1 MRSNR
6 AEKTCRITGAVA
18 ALLTG
23 LLLLPALVLSQPL
36 PAAADVLFIAP
47 AINVPVRRGKNERY
61 KIIRTAKIGEK
72 VELLRE
78 RDDWSKVRFADGVE
92 GWLPKHL
99 LTPDIPAAQQAEQL
113 LNENELLKARNETLS
128 VELSALQEY
137 QHAESE
143 KLETCIAERNLAKAE
158 RRALEDTARVTWFL
172 AGSGV
177 LLMGWLLGRLSG
189 RPSRRRSTLRL

>member
-1 MRSNR
+1 MKGDR
-6 AEKTCRITGAVA
+6 AAKKRRAVA
-18 ALLTG
+18 G
-23 LLLLPALVLSQPL
+23 LLLLTALLLRPL
-36 PAAADVLFIAP
+36 PAPAEVLFIAP
-47 AINVPVRRGKNERY
+47 DINVPVRRGKNERY
-61 KIIRTAKIGEK
+61 KIVRTAKIGEQ
-72 VELLRE
+72 VTLLRE
-78 RDDWSKVRFADGVE
+78 RDDWSKVRFEDGIE

-113 LNENELLKARNETLS
+113 LTENEQLKAQNETLS

-137 QHAESE
+137 QNAESE

-189 RPSRRRSTLRL
+189 RPKRRRSTLRL